1 MSCAT
6 SPSVLAERRS
16 TTLVLWPSEMAML
29 PADTPCPLLSCDK
42 GVLDDTAGVNAA
54 PLIGWDIAPNA

>member
-6 SPSVLAERRS
+6 SPNVLAERRS

-29 PADTPCPLLSCDK
+29 PAATPRPPLSCDN
-42 GVLDDTAGVNAA
+42 GVLDVTAGVNVA
-54 PLIGWDIAPNA
+54 PWIGCDIAPNA